1 MVAKLQMPEDL
12 KTAAWVSK
20 IESVNE
26 KDRTLVVKISTD
38 QKDRDDEVLL
48 PGGADLKDF
57 RNNSVVLWAHD
68 YQQPPIAKALWT
80 KRKGGEILSKPR
92 FAETDFAE
100 EIYQLYIQ
108 EFLSTWS
115 VGFMYLLNSDGSL
128 AIREPTKEDL
138 KERPDWKGVRTIIEK
153 WQLWEYSAVPVP
165 SNPGA
170 LTLAVKSGTIKQPD
184 WFELVPHEQEPE
196 PEPEPVVEKI
206 VIQRVAPPQVTRCE
220 IQRVRATNPDEMR
233 RVITAEETAKRR
245 GRMTV

>member
-38 QKDRDDEVLL
+38 QKDRDNEVLL
-48 PGGADLKDF
+48 PGGVDLEDYRK
-57 RNNSVVLWAHD
+57 NQVVLWAHD
-68 YQQPPIAKALWT
+68 YERLPIAKALWT
-80 KRKGGEILSKPR
+80 KVVGSELLSKPR

-100 EIYQLYIQ
+100 EVYQLFIGG
-108 EFLSTWS
+108 FLSTWS
-115 VGFMYLLNSDGSL
+115 VGFMPMQNDDGSW
-128 AIREPTKEDL
+128 AVRTPTEADL
-138 KERPDWKGVRTIIEK
+138 KDRPDWKGVNTIIEK
-153 WQLWEYSAVPVP
+153 WALWEYSAVPVP

-184 WFELVPHEQEPE
+184 WFKLVPD
-196 PEPEPVVEKI
+196 EPEPVVEKI